1 MAQPQQQ
8 QPPYP
13 MPQRPFS
20 PPQPVNSPSTQN
32 QQQFAFPPHKRQRM
46 SPNPPSQ
53 PGSPYVTSPYAM
65 SPGASGQSS
74 ASPSPHFSTVQIP
87 QGAYTTPYSNGL
99 NAQPSP
105 SLNLPQTPGAVP
117 PHAQPSPLSFPGQVQ
132 QHHQGNI
139 QAAHFNNFNLQMPQH
154 PGGVMGP
161 PSRPVDKNKLDGLDP
176 LDVLGGTGIDLAEEE
191 QYTFQQ
197 YSSSFNAQGSRS
209 HPGNISAG
217 HSFTQFAPGNQGSFY
232 GSGPANQPGEAP
244 NAKSQEDFEK
254 KAADKAWHDAAR
266 DLAVSRQRELNNPFL
281 NVGHVHKRMEKI
293 AHDNG
298 LGLNTDASGKMGTMK
313 LPEHFPEPN
322 VKVQT
327 AVGPDGAI
335 TATTGFFVPADSLL
349 VDQLALMSISTKHR
363 LRGLLE
369 DALKLAIGRQ
379 TSSHAQIKDEWADV
393 AVQAIKPSVSTIV
406 NEGGPR
412 IGWESSVSPLTNP
425 LKRPLSAAG
434 RLPTPVSDSAKTQ
447 TKSFANDVALTLR
460 KAASKEQEAEEARL
474 RKRKARE
481 SGEGSRAGSI
491 NPGTPGS
498 MAPDILDKPPTKKEM
513 KKKAEAKTSEAASH
527 AAANVT
533 TTQFLGGRNVFGKKK
548 QYSWMMAGGSGSGTS
563 TPGKIMTQGLGA
575 SVGSPTAN
583 PGLEKLTTDGVRRL
597 GAWREDGV
605 KGRNIQLR
613 DWIVVLEDDGREKR
627 ALQKAYAQVD
637 EDRNA

>member
-20 PPQPVNSPSTQN
+20 PPQPVNSPSTQT

-53 PGSPYVTSPYAM
+53 PGSPYVTSPYA
-65 SPGASGQSS
+65 ASGQNS

-87 QGAYTTPYSNGL
+87 QGAYTTPYSNGT

-105 SLNLPQTPGAVP
+105 SLNLPQTPMALP
-117 PHAQPSPLSFPGQVQ
+117 PHAQPSPLSFPNQVQ
-132 QHHQGNI
+132 HHHQGNM
-139 QAAHFNNFNLQMPQH
+139 ASAHFNNFNLQMPQQHH

-161 PSRPVDKNKLDGLDP
+161 PSRPVDKNKVDGLDP
-176 LDVLGGTGIDLAEEE
+176 LDVLGGTGVDLAEEE

-217 HSFTQFAPGNQGSFY
+217 HSFTQFPPGNEGSFY

-298 LGLNTDASGKMGTMK
+298 LGLNTDLNGKMGTMK
-313 LPEHFPEPN
+313 LPEHFPDTT

-335 TATTGFFVPADSLL
+335 TATTGAFIPSDSLL

-369 DALKLAIGRQ
+369 DGLKLAIGRQ
-379 TSSHAQIKDEWADV
+379 TSSHAQIRDEWTDV
-393 AVQAIKPSVSTIV
+393 AVPAIKPSVATIV

-412 IGWESSVSPLTNP
+412 SGWESAVSPLSNP
-425 LKRPLSAAG
+425 LKRMYHIFSL
-434 RLPTPVSDSAKTQ
+434 
-447 TKSFANDVALTLR
+447 F
-460 KAASKEQEAEEARL
+460 
-474 RKRKARE
+474 
-481 SGEGSRAGSI
+481 
-491 NPGTPGS
+491 
-498 MAPDILDKPPTKKEM
+498 
-513 KKKAEAKTSEAASH
+513 
-527 AAANVT
+527 
-533 TTQFLGGRNVFGKKK
+533 
-548 QYSWMMAGGSGSGTS
+548 
-563 TPGKIMTQGLGA
+563 
-575 SVGSPTAN
+575 
-583 PGLEKLTTDGVRRL
+583 
-597 GAWREDGV
+597 
-605 KGRNIQLR
+605 
-613 DWIVVLEDDGREKR
+613 
-627 ALQKAYAQVD
+627 
-637 EDRNA
+637 